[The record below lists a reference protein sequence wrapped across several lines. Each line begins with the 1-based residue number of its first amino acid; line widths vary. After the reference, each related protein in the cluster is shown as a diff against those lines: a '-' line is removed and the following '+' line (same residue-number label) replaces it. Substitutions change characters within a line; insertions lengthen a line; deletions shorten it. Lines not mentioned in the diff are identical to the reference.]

1 MKPAPIVVA
10 GHLCLDIIP
19 AFTEAKTGDRLIEFG
34 KLLDVGPAAFSIGG
48 VANTAVDLCRL
59 HQPPGL
65 VALVGQD
72 AWAGLLRE
80 RLNAIEPAPRLWLG
94 VRADVPSSY
103 SIVISPPGVDRIFF
117 HCRGVND
124 VFSAAD
130 IPEEALGDARI
141 VHVGYPTLMA
151 GMYRDTGA
159 GLDAVLRRIRAAGC
173 VTSVDPSRP
182 DPESESGRADWAA
195 ILERTLPLTD
205 LFHPS
210 FEELLFMLERDTYEH
225 MAREGGEGEMAH
237 RATHEL
243 LDRLTGRLL
252 DMGCAVVGLK
262 LGDQGLYLRTTSDP
276 DRLPKGEHFD
286 PDRWLGRRL
295 WTPCFASTFVGTTGS
310 GDATIAGLLGAIA
323 AGRTPEAA
331 VLDAVAV
338 GAFSTEAADASSGIR
353 DWDTVRG
360 RVARG
365 WKRLPVRIP
374 VDGWMWDESAGL
386 WRAPDDAG
394 ANV

>member
-1 MKPAPIVVA
+1 MKSASIVIA

-19 AFTEAKTGDRLIEFG
+19 TFTETKTGERLIEFG
-34 KLLDVGPAAFSIGG
+34 KLLDVGPASFSIGG

-80 RLNAIEPAPRLWLG
+80 RLHAIEPAPRLWLG
-94 VRADVPSSY
+94 VRDDAPSSY
-103 SIVISPPGVDRIFF
+103 SIVISPPGEDRIFF

-124 VFSAAD
+124 VFSAD
-130 IPEEALGDARI
+130 DLPDEALRAARI

-159 GLDAVLRRIRAAGC
+159 GLEAVLRRIRAAGC

-205 LFHPS
+205 FFHPS
-210 FEELLFMLERDTYEH
+210 FEELLFMLERDTYER
-225 MAREGGEGEMAH
+225 MAREGGEGELVH
-237 RATHEL
+237 RATPEL
-243 LDRLTGRLL
+243 LDRLTGALL
-252 DMGCAVVGLK
+252 DLGCALIGLK

-276 DRLPKGEHFD
+276 ARWPETAGLD
-286 PDRWLGRRL
+286 PAHWLGRRL
-295 WTPCFASTFVGTTGS
+295 WAPCFASTFVGTTGS

-323 AGRTPEAA
+323 EGRSPEAA
-331 VLDAVAV
+331 VRDAVAV

-353 DWDTVRG
+353 DWATIRG
-360 RVARG
+360 RVAEG
-365 WKRLPVRIP
+365 WKRRPVQIAL
-374 VDGWMWDESAGL
+374 DGWAWDEAAGL

-394 ANV
+394 TDI